1 MEMAT
6 NDSSPP
12 KVQRS
17 LKGFTTILASA
28 ACEWFLIFL
37 LFIDAAL
44 SYLLTRFAHYC
55 ELQIPCIL
63 CSRLDHVFGNEK
75 PGFYWNLLCSNHR
88 SEISS
93 LISCNIHGKLVDCR
107 GMCENCLSSHIEE
120 NKSNSDMRR
129 LFLGK
134 LGFNPQVLEIAVPRA
149 HFSTGILPLLLN
161 VLGCVYVVINLGFQ
175 DQMPKDYTP

>member
-1 MEMAT
+1 MVFIQFWTLWYPRAVVVEMAT

-44 SYLLTRFAHYC
+44 SYLLTRFANYC
-55 ELQIPCIL
+55 ELKIPCIL

-75 PGFYWNLLCSNHR
+75 PGFYWNLLCSNIDQRFHHWFPATFMA
-88 SEISS
+88 S
-93 LISCNIHGKLVDCR
+93 LLIVVVCVRIV
-107 GMCENCLSSHIEE
+107 SHHTLR
-120 NKSNSDMRR
+120 KT
-129 LFLGK
+129 
-134 LGFNPQVLEIAVPRA
+134 NPTRICGGS
-149 HFSTGILPLLLN
+149 F
-161 VLGCVYVVINLGFQ
+161 
-175 DQMPKDYTP
+175 